1 MSVALI
7 IYTYVQTQ
15 KLLGPIED
23 FGGVMF
29 TAINSTTAVQAH
41 FLCVFNA
48 FSWAENTARGVRFIL
63 GFNMC
68 EVPVFGSM

>member
-1 MSVALI
+1 
-7 IYTYVQTQ
+7 
-15 KLLGPIED
+15 
-23 FGGVMF
+23 MF